1 MMVEKIRAPL
11 SNIISKLILVPPSK
25 RGISAG
31 ISELDTFLIW
41 EMLLEE
47 QLRNE
52 K

>member
-11 SNIISKLILVPPSK
+11 SNIISELMFELLSK
-25 RGISAG
+25 GFISAC
-31 ISELDTFLIW
+31 ITELDTFLIW